1 MYLNLLTSKIITKQK
16 DQASNITENLFS
28 IAIFKSFL
36 FNPQRAGW
44 QKAQLSN
51 CKHAVST
58 QLASK
63 GNGCNS
69 QVPISSDKRKCL
81 CCLSVCSFSTL
92 SIITWVPLQHRYSQ
106 NIYTEKTNNKYS
118 FYNTFPQ
125 PSLSILQ
132 GLVGVVIK
140 KTCHFYQLR
149 SKLTTQNIWRRHDSW
164 HFVVFWCTESQSIK
178 NCIYRLQIHL
188 TWPHKKGLLLW
199 VMLSKPNYTAG
210 GLLCIIYHT
219 TEEIRWAGR
228 GEQGLKEKLIPL
240 GIIFSLKQTY

>member
-1 MYLNLLTSKIITKQK
+1 MYSNLLTSKIMTKQK
-16 DQASNITENLFS
+16 DQASTITENLFS
-28 IAIFKSFL
+28 IVIFKSSFKSFL
-36 FNPQRAGW
+36 FNPQRVGW

-51 CKHAVST
+51 CKHVAST

-69 QVPISSDKRKCL
+69 QVPISSGKRKYL

-140 KTCHFYQLR
+140 KPVIF
-149 SKLTTQNIWRRHDSW
+149 ISW
-164 HFVVFWCTESQSIK
+164 EV
-178 NCIYRLQIHL
+178 N
-188 TWPHKKGLLLW
+188 
-199 VMLSKPNYTAG
+199 
-210 GLLCIIYHT
+210 
-219 TEEIRWAGR
+219 
-228 GEQGLKEKLIPL
+228 
-240 GIIFSLKQTY
+240 